1 MQYCTWMF
9 AVQCIERGATAEGFI
24 CRAGGPVDQGEGRAG
39 PAAFL
44 WVPGNLQ
51 ELVALVKKEGSYK
64 RGEMTIATVTV
75 VRRWQG
81 LQGWH

>member
-1 MQYCTWMF
+1 MQCCSKIIEVQCCARIL

-44 WVPGNLQ
+44 WLPGNLQ
-51 ELVALVKKEGSYK
+51 ELVALVKKEG
-64 RGEMTIATVTV
+64 A
-75 VRRWQG
+75 
-81 LQGWH
+81 